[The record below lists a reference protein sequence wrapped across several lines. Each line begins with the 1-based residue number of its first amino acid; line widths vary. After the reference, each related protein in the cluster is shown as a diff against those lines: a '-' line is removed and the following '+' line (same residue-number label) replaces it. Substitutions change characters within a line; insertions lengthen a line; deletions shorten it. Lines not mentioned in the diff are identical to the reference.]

1 LLRSGD
7 GDEIVVRGGGGDMH
21 ARITTITGSVEG
33 AKEARQALTEQV
45 LPSLR
50 NIPQLKKG
58 YLLTDDATGKT
69 VGVFL
74 YETED
79 DLVASRE
86 AATRL
91 REESA
96 RNIGGTIESVEEFE
110 VVGEI

>member
-1 LLRSGD
+1 
-7 GDEIVVRGGGGDMH
+7 MH
-21 ARITTITGSVEG
+21 ARITTITGPVERG
-33 AKEARQALTEQV
+33 KETRQALTDQV

-50 NIPQLKKG
+50 NISELKDG
-58 YLLTDDATGKT
+58 YLLMDDANGKV

-91 REESA
+91 REEA
-96 RNIGGTIESVEEFE
+96 AKTTGGTIESVEEFE
-110 VVGEI
+110 VVGQI